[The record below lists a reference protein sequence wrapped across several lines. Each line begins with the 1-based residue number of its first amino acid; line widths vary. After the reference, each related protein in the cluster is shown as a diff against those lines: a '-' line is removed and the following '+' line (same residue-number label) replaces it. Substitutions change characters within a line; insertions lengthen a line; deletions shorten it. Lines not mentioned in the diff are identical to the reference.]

1 MRLANPKLCS
11 SVTFNIHI
19 HQLFMYHDVEHAE
32 SRKCI
37 ASRRESGKID
47 SYKRRKRNIYLEKL
61 KVYGKRKLEIEAQ

>member
-1 MRLANPKLCS
+1 
-11 SVTFNIHI
+11 
-19 HQLFMYHDVEHAE
+19 MYHDVEHAE